1 MLYGNVSMTRS
12 LIQVVINKVRLTRL
26 VVAKNKDC
34 AKCHNEFK
42 IGDEAMKK
50 RVRLGN
56 HKYYHLE
63 CYERLYI

>member
-1 MLYGNVSMTRS
+1 MTRS
-12 LIQVVINKVRLTRL
+12 LIQVVINQTRLTRL
-26 VVAKNKDC
+26 AVAKNKHC
-34 AKCHNEFK
+34 SKCHKEFK
-42 IGDEAMKK
+42 VGDEAMKK